1 VNGLKDRTF
10 YTEHPILELTER
22 FYGNAVPGP
31 QQGSCGGES
40 GGNAH
45 DKLRVGALERARKTR
60 KPQTGIRPPPVALA
74 RQAPAAPVRCLASSE
89 ILRREYSFLVI
100 VMDSGYMHMLYL

>member
-1 VNGLKDRTF
+1 MNGLKDRTF

-60 KPQTGIRPPPVALA
+60 KPQTGICHHNDRAQLKTRVDK
-74 RQAPAAPVRCLASSE
+74 RCQT
-89 ILRREYSFLVI
+89 
-100 VMDSGYMHMLYL
+100 

>member
-1 VNGLKDRTF
+1 MNGLKDRTF

-45 DKLRVGALERARKTR
+45 NKLRVGSLERACEAG
-60 KPQTGIRPPPVALA
+60 KPQTGIRHHNDRAQFKA
-74 RQAPAAPVRCLASSE
+74 RINKRCQA
-89 ILRREYSFLVI
+89 
-100 VMDSGYMHMLYL
+100 

>member
-1 VNGLKDRTF
+1 MSGLKDRTF

-45 DKLRVGALERARKTR
+45 DKLRVGALECARKAR
-60 KPQTGIRPPPVALA
+60 KSQTGIRHHNDCAQFKA
-74 RQAPAAPVRCLASSE
+74 RINKRCQA
-89 ILRREYSFLVI
+89 
-100 VMDSGYMHMLYL
+100 